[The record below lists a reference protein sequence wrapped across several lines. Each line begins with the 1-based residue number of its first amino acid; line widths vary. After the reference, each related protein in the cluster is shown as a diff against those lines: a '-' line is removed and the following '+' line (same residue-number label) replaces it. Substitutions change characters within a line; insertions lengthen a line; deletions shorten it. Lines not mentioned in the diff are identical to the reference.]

1 MKNQLISLLNKL
13 EISVIKSDVE
23 FKSMIEIIDELCD
36 KWSDLS
42 EYEKRN
48 IALLME
54 HDMN

>member
-23 FKSMIEIIDELCD
+23 FKNMIEIIDELCD
-36 KWSDLS
+36 KWSNLS